1 VSLADMRVA
10 SEGYWP
16 LEMRGSNLAAISEA
30 MS

>member
-1 VSLADMRVA
+1 MRVA